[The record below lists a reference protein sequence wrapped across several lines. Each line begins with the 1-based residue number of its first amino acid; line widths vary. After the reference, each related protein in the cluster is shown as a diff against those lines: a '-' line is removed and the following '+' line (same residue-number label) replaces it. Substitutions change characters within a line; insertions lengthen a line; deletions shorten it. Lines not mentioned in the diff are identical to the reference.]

1 MSSIKDSNLAQ
12 IGNQEVDWAARQ
24 MKVLEDIKTEFSQN
38 KPLEGLNIGAC
49 MHVTKETANLMLTL
63 KSAGANVALC
73 ASNPLSTKDSVAA
86 YLAENDIEVHAIHGV
101 SNDEFFKHLN
111 SVLDTKPDITMDD
124 GADLVSLLHTDRAD
138 LPVMGSME
146 ETTTGVIRLKS
157 MEKNNKLRFPVV
169 AVNDSDTKHLFDN
182 RFGTGQS
189 AMDGVVRATDL
200 LIAGLNVVVIG
211 FGDCGKGVAER
222 AYGMGAKV
230 TVVEPNSVRAL
241 EALMHGYEV
250 KTSINAAKIADVII
264 SVTGNMHALDKQHF
278 DVMKDGVALANA
290 GHFDVEI
297 NLAALKENSTQVDRV
312 REHVES
318 YKYNGKETLILAE
331 GRLVNLAAATGHP
344 ASVMDMSFANQALA
358 AEWIKDNYKNLESKV
373 YTLPKEVDLKIAA
386 TKLGLMGGE
395 LEILT
400 EEQIKYL
407 DSWEHGTS

>member
-1 MSSIKDSNLAQ
+1 MSSIKDTKLAQ
-12 IGNQEVDWAARQ
+12 EGSQEVDWAARQ
-24 MKVLEDIKTEFSQN
+24 MKVLEDIKTEFSQS

-63 KSAGANVALC
+63 KAAGANVALC

-86 YLAENDIEVHAIHGV
+86 FLAESDVEVHAIHGV
-101 SNDEFFKHLN
+101 SNDEFFTHLN
-111 SVLDTKPDITMDD
+111 AVLDTKPDITMDD
-124 GADLVSLLHTDRAD
+124 GADLVSLLHTERAD

-297 NLAALKENSTQVDRV
+297 NLAALKEGSTQVDRV

-318 YKYNGKETLILAE
+318 YKYDGKEILILAE

-358 AEWIKDNYKNLESKV
+358 AEWIKDNYKELEPKV
-373 YTLPKEVDLKIAA
+373 YTLPSEVDLKIAA

-400 EEQIKYL
+400 EEQVSYL

>member
-1 MSSIKDSNLAQ
+1 MSSIKDSKLAHE
-12 IGNQEVDWAARQ
+12 GNQEVDWAARQ

-38 KPLEGLNIGAC
+38 KPLDGLNIGAC

-63 KSAGANVALC
+63 KAAGANVALC

-86 YLAENDIEVHAIHGV
+86 YLAENDVEVHAIHGV
-101 SNDEFFKHLN
+101 SNDDFFKHLN
-111 SVLDTKPDITMDD
+111 AVLDTKPDVTMDD
-124 GADLVSLLHTDRAD
+124 CADLVSLLHTDRSD
-138 LPVMGSME
+138 LPVIGSME

-250 KTSINAAKIADVII
+250 KTSINAAKIADVIV

-297 NLAALKENSTQVDRV
+297 NLPALKEHSSQVDRV

-318 YKYNGKETLILAE
+318 YKYNGKEILILAE

-358 AEWIKDNYKNLESKV
+358 AEWIKDNYKELEPKV
-373 YTLPKEVDLKIAA
+373 YTLPSEVDLKIAA
-386 TKLGLMGGE
+386 TKLELMGGE

-400 EEQIKYL
+400 KEQIDYL

>member
-1 MSSIKDSNLAQ
+1 MSTIKDKNLSAVGQ
-12 IGNQEVDWAARQ
+12 QEVDWAARQ
-24 MKVLEDIKTEFSQN
+24 MKVLEEIKTDFSSN
-38 KPLEGLNIGAC
+38 KPLNGLNIGAC

-63 KSAGANVALC
+63 KAAGANVALC

-86 YLAENDIEVHAIHGV
+86 YLAENDVEVHAVHGV

-124 GADLVSLLHTDRAD
+124 GADLVTLLLTDRSD
-138 LPVMGSME
+138 IPVMGSME

-200 LIAGLNVVVIG
+200 LIAGLDVVVIG

-250 KTSINAAKIADVII
+250 KSSVNAAKIADVIV
-264 SVTGNMHALDKQHF
+264 SVTGNMHALDKKHF
-278 DVMKDGVALANA
+278 DVMKDGVVLANA

-297 NLAALKENSTQVDRV
+297 NLEALKQDSAEVHRV
-312 REHVES
+312 RDHVES
-318 YKYNGKETLILAE
+318 YLYDGKEILVLAE

-358 AEWIKDNYKNLESKV
+358 AEWIKDNHEDLEPKV
-373 YTLPKEVDLKIAA
+373 YTLPNEVDLKIAA

-400 EEQIKYL
+400 KEQIEYL

>member
-1 MSSIKDSNLAQ
+1 MSSIKDSKLAHE
-12 IGNQEVDWAARQ
+12 GNQEVDWAARQ
-24 MKVLEDIKTEFSQN
+24 MKVLEDIKTEFSQI
-38 KPLEGLNIGAC
+38 KPLDGLNIGAC

-63 KSAGANVALC
+63 KAAGANVALC

-86 YLAENDIEVHAIHGV
+86 YLAENDVEVHAIHGV
-101 SNDEFFKHLN
+101 SNDEFFTHLN
-111 SVLDTKPDITMDD
+111 AVLDTKPDITMDD
-124 GADLVSLLHTDRAD
+124 GADLVSLLHTDRSD

-250 KTSINAAKIADVII
+250 KTSINAAKIADVIV

-297 NLAALKENSTQVDRV
+297 NLSALKEHSSQVDRV

-318 YKYNGKETLILAE
+318 YKYNGKEILILAE

-358 AEWIKDNYKNLESKV
+358 AEWIKDNYKELEPKV
-373 YTLPKEVDLKIAA
+373 YTLPSEVDLKIAA
-386 TKLGLMGGE
+386 TKLELMGGE

-400 EEQIKYL
+400 KEQIDYL